1 MGPAAALIAAIDAL
15 SPGGRRMVA
24 LAGAPGS
31 GKSTLAAAVV
41 TALNARRPGRA
52 ALVAMDG
59 YHLDNALLDA
69 RGLRA
74 VKGAP
79 QTFDA
84 DGLARDLGRLRP
96 GDRPVLVPAFDR
108 AMDLARAAAEEV
120 PATAQVVLVEGNWL
134 LLDAPPWSD
143 LAPLFDLTAMLQV
156 PETVLVQRLIARWLA
171 HDHDLTAA
179 RARALGNDL
188 PNARRVVEGS
198 RPADL
203 VLAPGP
209 LPGMNR
215 AGFTGGSNS

>member
-1 MGPAAALIAAIDAL
+1 MSRHLLICTLGASWAVI
-15 SPGGRRMVA
+15 PEVYGF
-24 LAGAPGS
+24 LAPDR
-31 GKSTLAAAVV
+31 LP
-41 TALNARRPGRA
+41 LYRHHP
-52 ALVAMDG
+52 
-59 YHLDNALLDA
+59 
-69 RGLRA
+69 
-74 VKGAP
+74 
-79 QTFDA
+79 DA

-209 LPGMNR
+209 LPEMNR